1 MAVDCPEDQI
11 DDLELNNRFV
21 KPFQLNI
28 YQRHKLYFFFFYK
41 NIENS
46 FRYYLL
52 KLIGTVPNLNYRM
65 PDVNYTCT
73 ITHLLAK

>member
-28 YQRHKLYFFFFYK
+28 YQRHKLYFFFFLPK
-41 NIENS
+41 HQ
-46 FRYYLL
+46 
-52 KLIGTVPNLNYRM
+52 KLVQILRLN
-65 PDVNYTCT
+65 
-73 ITHLLAK
+73 